1 MKVTI
6 VGLLFFLFVFNSF
19 SQVRLEGFN
28 QKDINP
34 DLFQNRWD
42 ACWISVPDFG
52 DDAYGVYH
60 FRKVFELD
68 IVPEKFIVHVSADNR
83 YKLYINGHLIA
94 LGPARGDIYNWNFE
108 TVDLAPYLQEKNILA
123 AVVWNFAEHSPIAQV
138 SFKHTGFILQG
149 NSEKEAIVNTN
160 SSWRCTKSN
169 AYEPWIKPVL
179 GYYAAGAGESFDA
192 NKYLWDWESTN
203 YDDSSYQNASTGLRG
218 AMKGARDYPGRLLV
232 PSPIPP
238 MEMELERLK
247 AIRISDGIDCDD
259 SLLQGKSSV
268 IIPPRTKVRL
278 LLDHG
283 MLTTGY
289 LSLVISKG
297 ANSVVHVGYSEA
309 LYSDAVTHSKGNR
322 NEVDNKEFIGYEDRI
337 IADGGMKRIVTS
349 LWWRTWRYINL
360 TITTAEEPLVLE
372 DIYGTTSM
380 YPFLNETSF
389 QTPENVDL
397 NKILDIGWHTA
408 RLCANETYMDCP
420 YYEQLQ
426 YFGDARIQAM
436 ITMFNTRDRYM
447 LKNVL
452 EQGRQSII
460 ADGITMSRYPS
471 GLHQFISSFSLWWI
485 CMGHDYWMYRG
496 DEDYLKTLLPAY
508 RGILAWYEQWL
519 KSDYSLDYIPHWFF
533 ADWCKDFPSG
543 EPIREENGNSAF
555 QDLMYLYTL
564 DNAVAMEKA
573 FGIPQLAQHYEDIAS
588 QIRSGFREKYWN
600 DSRGLFADTH
610 DHRAYSQ
617 HVNSLAILT
626 GIVTGDNAAEVMRR
640 TLEDN
645 SLAQVTIY
653 FSYYL
658 HQAMKKAGLGDLFLE
673 KLDTWKIQM
682 DLGLTTWAERPEPSR
697 SDCHAWGS
705 SPNIEFFRLVLGI
718 DTRAPGFKEVV
729 ISPSLGNLKRASG
742 TIPHPDGTIS
752 VDYIIDTENK
762 LTAKIS
768 LPEGCCGTFIWKGK
782 DFNLKAGA
790 QVIEIE

>member
-1 MKVTI
+1 MKVTT
-6 VGLLFFLFVFNSF
+6 VGLLFFLFAFNSF
-19 SQVRLEGFN
+19 SQIRLEGYN

-34 DLFQNRWD
+34 ELFHGRWD
-42 ACWISVPDFG
+42 ACWISVPGFG
-52 DDAYGVYH
+52 SDAYGVYH

-83 YKLYINGHLIA
+83 YKLYINGHLVS
-94 LGPARGDIYNWNFE
+94 LGPARGDVYNWNFE

-138 SFKHTGFILQG
+138 SFKQTGFILQG
-149 NSEKEAIVNTN
+149 NSEKEAVVNTN
-160 SSWRCTKSN
+160 STWRCARSD
-169 AYEPWIKPVL
+169 AYEPWIKPVW

-192 NKYLWDWESTN
+192 NKYLWGWQSMN
-203 YDDSSYQNASTGLRG
+203 YDDSSFQNASVGIQG
-218 AMKGARDYPGRLLV
+218 AIKGARDYPGWLLV

-238 MEMELERLK
+238 MEMVQERLK
-247 AIRISDGIDCDD
+247 AIRISDGIECDD
-259 SLLQGKSSV
+259 NLLQGKSSV
-268 IIPPRTKVRL
+268 IIPPKTKVRL

-297 ANSVVHVGYSEA
+297 ANSIVQIGYSEA
-309 LYSDAVTHSKGNR
+309 LYTDVASGSKGNR
-322 NEVDNKEFIGYEDRI
+322 NEVDNKDFIGYEDRI
-337 IADGGMKRIVTS
+337 IADGGMKRTVTS

-380 YPFLNETSF
+380 YPFMNETTF
-389 QTPENVDL
+389 QTPGNADL
-397 NKILDIGWHTA
+397 NKILDIGWYTA

-436 ITMFNTRDRYM
+436 ITIFNTRDCYM
-447 LKNVL
+447 VKNVL
-452 EQGRQSII
+452 EQGRQSIV

-496 DEDYLKTLLPAY
+496 DEEYLKTLLPAY
-508 RGILAWYEQWL
+508 RGILDWYEQWL
-519 KSDYSLDYIPHWFF
+519 KPDYSLDFIPHWFF
-533 ADWCKDFPSG
+533 ADWCNDFHYG
-543 EPIREENGNSAF
+543 EPIREKNGNSAF

-564 DNAVAMEKA
+564 DNAVEMEKS

-626 GIVTGDNAAEVMRR
+626 GIVTGDDAAAVMKGV
-640 TLEDN
+640 LEDK
-645 SLAQVTIY
+645 SLAQATIY

-658 HQAMKKAGLGDLFLE
+658 HQALKKAGLGDLFLE
-673 KLDTWKIQM
+673 RLDTWKTQM
-682 DLGLTTWAERPEPSR
+682 ELGLTTWAERPEPSR

-705 SPNIEFFRLVLGI
+705 SPNIEFFRLILGI
-718 DTRAPGFKEVV
+718 DAGAPGFKEIV

-742 TIPHPDGTIS
+742 AIPHPDGTVS
-752 VDYIIDTENK
+752 VDYIVDTKNK

-768 LPEGCCGTFIWKGK
+768 LPEGCRGTFIWKGK
-782 DFNLKAGA
+782 ESTLKAGA